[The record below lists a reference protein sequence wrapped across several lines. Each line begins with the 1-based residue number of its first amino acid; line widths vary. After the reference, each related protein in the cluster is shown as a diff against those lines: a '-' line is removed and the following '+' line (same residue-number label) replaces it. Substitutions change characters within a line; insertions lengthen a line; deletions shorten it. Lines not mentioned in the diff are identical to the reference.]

1 MSAEHNMRLDA
12 LLRLNGAGRLAR
24 FVEEIPDLT
33 PGPLTDDQA
42 IVLDQ
47 LVEGIHQLVIRERD
61 EALAM
66 YGEVCL

>member
-24 FVEEIPDLT
+24 LAEQLPQLAPDLT
-33 PGPLTDDQA
+33 DEQTE
-42 IVLDQ
+42 Q
-47 LVEGIHQLVIRERD
+47 LVERIHALVIRERD